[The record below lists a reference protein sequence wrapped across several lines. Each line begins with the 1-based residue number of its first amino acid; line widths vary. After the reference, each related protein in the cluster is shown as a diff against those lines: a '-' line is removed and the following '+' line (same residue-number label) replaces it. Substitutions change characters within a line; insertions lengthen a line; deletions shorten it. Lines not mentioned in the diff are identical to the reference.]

1 VDSRPPVE
9 PSGRQRA
16 GPYGELPCPLSLFLP
31 LLRRR
36 HRLPAPGDDTPS
48 PSTARGPRAS
58 CSPVAERGGAWY
70 RGELPPREWRHGAT
84 RSFPIDDGGA
94 RAPTV
99 SSPALS
105 PSSYPFCVGTW
116 RCGGGGRGG
125 GRRRGV
131 GGLVPRFFYIFRKF
145 FAECRFSTRQSVCR
159 VLDKKH
165 SVKTALP
172 SLCSSSAVCR
182 V

>member
-1 VDSRPPVE
+1 MGLAVR
-9 PSGRQRA
+9 GREELPHRGRRHA
-16 GPYGELPCPLSLFLP
+16 GPYGELPRPISLFLP

-105 PSSYPFCVGTW
+105 PSSYPFCAGTW
-116 RCGGGGRGG
+116 WQRRAWWRPRRRGG
-125 GRRRGV
+125 GS
-131 GGLVPRFFYIFRKF
+131 LV
-145 FAECRFSTRQSVCR
+145 ARFSFIYFSKKNLPSVGLA
-159 VLDKKH
+159 LDK
-165 SVKTALP
+165 A
-172 SLCSSSAVCR
+172 
-182 V
+182 